1 MQIKN
6 LTMSFGNQE
15 LFNNININID
25 DYEKVGIVGLNGAGK
40 STFLKIVY
48 GQITPDKGKVI
59 IKNNT
64 RVAYLPQVIKDEI
77 PEENITVFDF
87 LLLGRPID

>member
-25 DYEKVGIVGLNGAGK
+25 DYEKVGIEV
-40 STFLKIVY
+40 
-48 GQITPDKGKVI
+48 
-59 IKNNT
+59 
-64 RVAYLPQVIKDEI
+64 
-77 PEENITVFDF
+77 
-87 LLLGRPID
+87 